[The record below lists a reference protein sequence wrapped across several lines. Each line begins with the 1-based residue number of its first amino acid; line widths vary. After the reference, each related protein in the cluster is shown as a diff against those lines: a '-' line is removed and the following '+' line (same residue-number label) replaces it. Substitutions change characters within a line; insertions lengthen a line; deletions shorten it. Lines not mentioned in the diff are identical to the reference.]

1 MRNRL
6 NRTFVIRVL
15 VATTLPALLAS
26 CKTTSVSQQSP
37 SCGCID
43 YFPAT
48 NVNTQAFAQEIIS
61 EQIYQA
67 SGSTLCTGLKQ
78 TDIDNADKAARENL
92 AKLISVKVETEEFS
106 KIGSPGYGVTIR
118 EYLQNTNLESKL
130 TVQGSYI
137 AHRWHIG
144 SLEGDIVKLD
154 GIGGSAIL
162 ARGDL
167 FRRGLSFPPFVFEHG
182 LNNASFYLAQ
192 SENSLVDTKLLQ
204 YFVENGVSKIS
215 GQDKQQKYRIESNVI
230 DVKQKSKK
238 DLVLTLQV
246 KIVEQESGDIKQ
258 AFTTQGKGVTYKNLS
273 YSALYDRAVDDAL
286 HELQS
291 RLAEALK

>member
-15 VATTLPALLAS
+15 VATTLTALLAS

-137 AHRWHIG
+137 AHRWIDKDYCTINSSVRVSTENANL
-144 SLEGDIVKLD
+144 SLQTV
-154 GIGGSAIL
+154 
-162 ARGDL
+162 
-167 FRRGLSFPPFVFEHG
+167 EHG